1 MGLGH
6 THLPCQ
12 LFLVWLKYQ
21 GLWHKK
27 KKKKNHSEKKLRDSL
42 LLAAVL
48 CLALKKLTSFIVLDK
63 DQHNHLSLDFL
74 FHVCDSAGGVFFCQ
88 AFVVW
93 DQLFGSLTP

>member
-1 MGLGH
+1 MVYGPGSY
-6 THLPCQ
+6 TSALPT
-12 LFLVWLKYQ
+12 LFSLIKIPRLMT
-21 GLWHKK
+21 L

-88 AFVVW
+88 AFVV
-93 DQLFGSLTP
+93 